1 MDHRCINHQI
11 TYDTMKKIMK
21 EEVIQTVKRWIDEN
35 PEDRSVILMMA
46 EKREEG
52 KPVCTHATF
61 TDDAT
66 AAWMFGDLFYADA
79 MLQHIAARL
88 AVEMVKADERRQK

>member
-1 MDHRCINHQI
+1 
-11 TYDTMKKIMK
+11 MKKTTK

-52 KPVCTHATF
+52 KPVCTHTTF
-61 TDDAT
+61 ADYETVP
-66 AAWMFGDLFYADA
+66 WMFGELFYADT
-79 MLQHIAARL
+79 MLQYIAAKL
-88 AVEMVKADERRQK
+88 AAKLVEADERRKQQK